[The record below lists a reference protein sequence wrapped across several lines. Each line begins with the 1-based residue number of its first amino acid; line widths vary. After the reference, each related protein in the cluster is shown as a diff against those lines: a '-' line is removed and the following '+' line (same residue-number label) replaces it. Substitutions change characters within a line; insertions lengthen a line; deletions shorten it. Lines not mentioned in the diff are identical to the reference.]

1 MCMGE
6 LDLKAIFS
14 RYEGRRSDLVPILQ
28 DTQNLLGYLPVESL
42 QEISSFLSV
51 PVNQIYGVATFYSQF
66 YFTRQGKNQ
75 IKVCYGTACHVKGAT
90 RLVESF
96 EKQLGIKC
104 GTTSEDYEYSLER
117 LACFGCCSLA
127 PVAMVNEEIF
137 ARLTPDK
144 VSHIIA
150 GKTGRAAKESTAGG
164 ECHADV

>member
-6 LDLKAIFS
+6 PDLRAIFS
-14 RYEGRRSDLVPILQ
+14 RYEGTRSDLVPILQ
-28 DTQNLLGYLPVESL
+28 DTQHLLGYLPVESL
-42 QEISSFLSV
+42 KEIASFLAI

-96 EKQLGIKC
+96 EQQLGIKC

-150 GKTGRAAKESTAGG
+150 GKTGREAKESTVG
-164 ECHADV
+164 EECQADV